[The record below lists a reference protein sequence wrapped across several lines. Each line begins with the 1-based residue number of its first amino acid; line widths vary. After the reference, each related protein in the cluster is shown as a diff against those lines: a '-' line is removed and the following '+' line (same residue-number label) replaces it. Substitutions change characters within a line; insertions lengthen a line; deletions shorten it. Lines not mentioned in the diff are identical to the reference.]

1 MMKSKELKTEIN
13 SMIKMLMSYGMNKH
27 DAKICVLKILF
38 HETDLFYETDLF
50 DEI

>member
-1 MMKSKELKTEIN
+1 MMNNEELKTEIN

-27 DAKICVLKILF
+27 DAKRCILKILF
-38 HETDLFYETDLF
+38 HKTNLF

>member
-1 MMKSKELKTEIN
+1 MMKSKELKTGIN

-27 DAKICVLKILF
+27 DSKRCVLKIIF
-38 HETDLFYETDLF
+38 HKTDLF

>member
-1 MMKSKELKTEIN
+1 MMNNEELKTEIK

-27 DAKICVLKILF
+27 DAKRCILKILF
-38 HETDLFYETDLF
+38 HKTDLF

>member
-13 SMIKMLMSYGMNKH
+13 GIIKMLMSYGMNKH
-27 DAKICVLKILF
+27 NAKRCVLKII
-38 HETDLFYETDLF
+38 FYKTDLF

>member
-1 MMKSKELKTEIN
+1 MRLEDYTDEELKTEIN

-27 DAKICVLKILF
+27 DAKRCVLKILF
-38 HETDLFYETDLF
+38 HGTDLF

>member
-1 MMKSKELKTEIN
+1 MMNNEELKTEMNGI
-13 SMIKMLMSYGMNKH
+13 IKMLMSYGMNKH